1 MPIHQQIIYSF
12 PISNQYY
19 SHMNNEPTA
28 SGGRVHTTI
37 SPPTHFINSCPSPT
51 FYQSTDLG
59 SLLMHGLL
67 HCTPW
72 SRSSYQFWGPRAK
85 EGRAWGTRWI
95 SGPEGG
101 RGIQGEGGISL
112 SLLILFCFRFKKVI
126 RNSVQGAKSEKGIL
140 GQS

>member
-19 SHMNNEPTA
+19 SHINNEPTVL
-28 SGGRVHTTI
+28 GGRVHTTI

-67 HCTPW
+67 HPMVEIIV
-72 SRSSYQFWGPRAK
+72 P
-85 EGRAWGTRWI
+85 
-95 SGPEGG
+95 
-101 RGIQGEGGISL
+101 
-112 SLLILFCFRFKKVI
+112 
-126 RNSVQGAKSEKGIL
+126 IL
-140 GQS
+140 GTKSQGRKGLGHSMDIRTRARNDGDARPGTPA